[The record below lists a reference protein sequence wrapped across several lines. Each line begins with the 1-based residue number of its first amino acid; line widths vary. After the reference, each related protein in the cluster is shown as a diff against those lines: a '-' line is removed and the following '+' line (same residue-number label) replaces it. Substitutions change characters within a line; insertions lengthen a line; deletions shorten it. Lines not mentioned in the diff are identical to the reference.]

1 MSESQL
7 ALHTKCVYKTNTLKH
22 KISKTF
28 EYNISKRVDG
38 VGKFTVKS
46 FIKQKKAQKRRKW
59 GIQYTVNQKKLCN
72 Y

>member
-7 ALHTKCVYKTNTLKH
+7 SLHTKCVYKTNTLKH

-28 EYNISKRVDG
+28 ENNISKRVDG

-46 FIKQKKAQKRRKW
+46 FIKQKKSSEAKKMR
-59 GIQYTVNQKKLCN
+59 YTVHGESKKAV
-72 Y
+72 